1 MRNLI
6 AGTLLLALNSTLPL
20 AAETPA
26 TKPNTLT
33 PKEIADGWILLFEG
47 ETTFGWRID
56 KGEMKVEDGTLKL
69 GGKQE
74 THVHLDFGFFELSWE
89 WRWEG
94 EKAPS
99 RVVRATK
106 ADESPAGSEGE
117 FDQHRKGKKGQW
129 IAEQWRI
136 AADPKVAAASDKKF
150 DTTPDGGMTIQSTMS
165 FAPDRHIRATI
176 IVPAGTSLWLRGV
189 KLRSHGLKSIFNGKD
204 LAGWKEAPNR
214 KSKFTVNNKG
224 ELNVK
229 DGPGDLQTE
238 GQWDDF
244 ILQFDC
250 ISNGKHLNSGLFFRC
265 IPGQYQQGYE
275 AQIRNEWKDDD
286 RTKPVDFGTG
296 AIYRRQA
303 ARKVVSTDG
312 EWFTMTIVARGN
324 RLCTWVNGYQVT
336 DFIDERPAN
345 DNARNGSKTG
355 KGALSIQ
362 GHDPTTDLS
371 FRNFRIAELARGP
384 K

>member
-1 MRNLI
+1 MRSFI
-6 AGTLLLALNSTLPL
+6 AFSLCLLAGDVLGM
-20 AAETPA
+20 TPA
-26 TKPNTLT
+26 NSLT
-33 PKEIADGWILLFEG
+33 PKETAEGWLLLFDG
-47 ETTFGWRID
+47 ETTFGWRPVV
-56 KGEMKVEDGTLKL
+56 GEVAVEDGALRI

-74 THVHLDFGFFELSWE
+74 ARLDLEFGYFELTWE

-94 EKAPS
+94 DKAPS
-99 RVVRATK
+99 RLVK
-106 ADESPAGSEGE
+106 ASKAGESPAGSEGE
-117 FDQHRKGKKGQW
+117 FDQHRKGGKGQW
-129 IAEQWRI
+129 ITEEWRVL
-136 AADPKVAAASDKKF
+136 ADPKTAAASDKKF
-150 DTTPDGGMTIQSTMS
+150 NTSGDGAMSILSTMR
-165 FAPDRHIRATI
+165 FAPDRHIHATI
-176 IVPAGTSLWLRGV
+176 TVPAGTSLWLRNV
-189 KLRSHGLKSIFNGKD
+189 KLKPLGLNPIFNGKD
-204 LAGWKEAPNR
+204 LTGWKEAPNR
-214 KSKFTVNNKG
+214 KSKFAVNDKG

-244 ILQFDC
+244 IAQFDC

-371 FRNFRIAELARGP
+371 FRNFRIVELARAEE
-384 K
+384 KK